1 MQFHLLNSTSSKL
14 LIATLG
20 QHSLD
25 LCMLVANE
33 LRKTYFGASLLHQL
47 FSQAQTQIRN
57 RRAGPETTKITN
69 PETLTT
75 CLSHGSM
82 QVSRDFTDTD
92 IIRNLGSTFFG
103 FEDDLNGDDFAMFN
117 FSIDSSEGTPSN
129 QRIRWYP
136 ELPIEI

>member
-1 MQFHLLNSTSSKL
+1 
-14 LIATLG
+14 
-20 QHSLD
+20 
-25 LCMLVANE
+25 MLVANE

-69 PETLTT
+69 PETQTT

-92 IIRNLGSTFFG
+92 IIRNLGSSFFG
-103 FEDDLNGDDFAMFN
+103 FEDDLNGDEYVY
-117 FSIDSSEGTPSN
+117 S
-129 QRIRWYP
+129 
-136 ELPIEI
+136 

>member
-1 MQFHLLNSTSSKL
+1 MQFHLLNSTSSKP

-57 RRAGPETTKITN
+57 RQALQEAPKGTRLAMTNLETQ
-69 PETLTT
+69 TT
-75 CLSHGSM
+75 CLSHGPIQS
-82 QVSRDFTDTD
+82 QDFTDTA
-92 IIRNLGSTFFG
+92 IIRNLGSAFTG
-103 FEDDLNGDDFAMFN
+103 FEGDLDAD
-117 FSIDSSEGTPSN
+117 E
-129 QRIRWYP
+129 YV
-136 ELPIEI
+136 